1 MSLSVEQIKEIV
13 DRVAKAEDV
22 TEIGPDLATITDT
35 FVDYASEI
43 ERLTTD
49 NARLIDDNNRI
60 REINGNL
67 MMKVGEKLEVEKP
80 EDTPPAKDE
89 KTPDEVIEELKE
101 EDFSMSSKKMTE
113 SAKAQK
119 TLNAVRS
126 MMSESAQADIP
137 VLAEGDDISKFA
149 NPILNYKAHTNEFIS
164 VLVDRIMFTAV
175 EVKRYTNR
183 LARLKKGRPYPLG
196 TDVQQTYE
204 NPVNPMGYN
213 GENLSGILK
222 LYKGD
227 TKVAYY
233 TRNRQDVFP
242 LSINREELM
251 GAFVSYEKFNRFV
264 SAKINAVFS
273 GNEIRE
279 FNLFKQAIVD
289 AYANNIVLGRKMVM
303 PATKDEAEDMV
314 ATIRET
320 AMNMT
325 FPSTAY
331 NNYINQPGAVGDP
344 VETWSEADRIVIII
358 RSDLINKLGVKVLAM
373 AFNMA
378 EADFRN
384 NLIVVDSFDYDNYD
398 LENRKRTG
406 KTLSDIGFV
415 ICDEALFQVYDNI
428 QTAAEDF
435 IGSSL
440 TWQYFFHVWQIYGIC
455 PFANAMVF
463 EVPKADALQDL
474 TITDFHN
481 PSGENFVELK
491 AADATQTV
499 DYATIPVDYK
509 VNNMRLE
516 FEQVLESAAKD
527 KITAETLAEYVTI
540 TFDSTAKTITFTGH
554 STADTTH
561 TATVLCN
568 IIADGVATP
577 VAVVVNFTI

>member
-1 MSLSVEQIKEIV
+1 
-13 DRVAKAEDV
+13 
-22 TEIGPDLATITDT
+22 
-35 FVDYASEI
+35 
-43 ERLTTD
+43 
-49 NARLIDDNNRI
+49 
-60 REINGNL
+60 
-67 MMKVGEKLEVEKP
+67 
-80 EDTPPAKDE
+80 
-89 KTPDEVIEELKE
+89 
-101 EDFSMSSKKMTE
+101 MSSNKKMTE
-113 SAKAQK
+113 AARAQK

-126 MMSESAQADIP
+126 MMSESAQADVP
-137 VLAEGDDISKFA
+137 ALAEGDDISKFA

-175 EVKRYTNR
+175 EVKRYSNR

-196 TDVQQTYE
+196 TDIQQIYE

-213 GENLSGILK
+213 GENLSAILK

-233 TRNRQDVFP
+233 SRNRQDVFP

-251 GAFVSYEKFNRFV
+251 GAFVSYESFNRFV
-264 SAKINAVFS
+264 SAKINSVFS

-289 AYANNIVLGRKMVM
+289 AYANNVVLGRKLAM

-440 TWQYFFHVWQIYGIC
+440 TWQYFLHVWQIYGIC

-499 DYATIPVDYK
+499 DYATTPADYK

-527 KITAETLAEYVTI
+527 KITAETLADYVTI
-540 TFDSTAKTITFTGH
+540 TFDPIAKTITFTGH
-554 STADTTH
+554 STADTMH
-561 TATVLCN
+561 KATVLCN

>member
-1 MSLSVEQIKEIV
+1 
-13 DRVAKAEDV
+13 
-22 TEIGPDLATITDT
+22 
-35 FVDYASEI
+35 
-43 ERLTTD
+43 
-49 NARLIDDNNRI
+49 
-60 REINGNL
+60 
-67 MMKVGEKLEVEKP
+67 
-80 EDTPPAKDE
+80 
-89 KTPDEVIEELKE
+89 
-101 EDFSMSSKKMTE
+101 
-113 SAKAQK
+113 
-119 TLNAVRS
+119 
-126 MMSESAQADIP
+126 MMSESAQNDVP
-137 VLAEGDDISKFA
+137 VLAEGDAISKFA

-175 EVKRYTNR
+175 EVKRYSNR

-196 TDVQQTYE
+196 TDVQQIYE

-213 GENLSGILK
+213 GENLSAILK

-233 TRNRQDVFP
+233 NRNRQDVFP

-251 GAFVSYEKFNRFV
+251 GAFVSYESFNRFV
-264 SAKINAVFS
+264 TAKINSVFS

-289 AYANNIVLGRKMVM
+289 AYANKVVLGRKLAM

-344 VETWSEADRIVIII
+344 VETWSESDRIVIII

-474 TITDFHN
+474 TITNYNNSEGNNVVLDQ
-481 PSGENFVELK
+481 PS
-491 AADATQTV
+491 ATQTINYATLPE
-499 DYATIPVDYK
+499 DYAVKNISIEFLSMLETGFPNTPTKENFHTY
-509 VNNMRLE
+509 VNMTFN
-516 FEQVLESAAKD
+516 SAD
-527 KITAETLAEYVTI
+527 
-540 TFDSTAKTITFTGH
+540 KTITFAATDKVLADGSTG
-554 STADTTH
+554 TC
-561 TATVLCN
+561 LCEL
-568 IIADGVATP
+568 IADGICVP
-577 VAVVVNFTI
+577 IVIILNF

>member
-1 MSLSVEQIKEIV
+1 MSTKKL
-13 DRVAKAEDV
+13 
-22 TEIGPDLATITDT
+22 TEA
-35 FVDYASEI
+35 
-43 ERLTTD
+43 
-49 NARLIDDNNRI
+49 
-60 REINGNL
+60 
-67 MMKVGEKLEVEKP
+67 
-80 EDTPPAKDE
+80 
-89 KTPDEVIEELKE
+89 
-101 EDFSMSSKKMTE
+101 
-113 SAKAQK
+113 AKAQK

-126 MMSESAQADIP
+126 MMSESAQNDVP

-149 NPILNYKAHTNEFIS
+149 NPILNYKARTNEFIS

-175 EVKRYTNR
+175 EVKRYSNR

-196 TDVQQTYE
+196 TDVQQIYE

-213 GENLSGILK
+213 GDNLSGILK

-264 SAKINAVFS
+264 SAKINSVFS

-289 AYANNIVLGRKMVM
+289 AYANKVVLGRKMAM
-303 PATKDEAEDMV
+303 PTTKDEAEDMV

-331 NNYINQPGAVGDP
+331 NNYINQPEAVGDP
-344 VETWSEADRIVIII
+344 VETWADADRIVIII

-474 TITDFHN
+474 TITNYNSSDGNNLVTIQHGAVQEIN
-481 PSGENFVELK
+481 
-491 AADATQTV
+491 
-499 DYATIPVDYK
+499 YATIPSDYAVK
-509 VNNMRLE
+509 NVKLMV
-516 FEQVLESAAKD
+516 EQVLEPSLKD
-527 KITAETLAEYVTI
+527 KITNDNLDDYVSLTHNAM
-540 TFDSTAKTITFTGH
+540 DKTITFTAGAVVPD
-554 STADTTH
+554 SDSAGPS
-561 TATVLCN
+561 ATVVCN
-568 IIADGVATP
+568 LITDNVTTP
-577 VAVVVNFTI
+577 IVFAIDVAV

>member
-1 MSLSVEQIKEIV
+1 
-13 DRVAKAEDV
+13 
-22 TEIGPDLATITDT
+22 
-35 FVDYASEI
+35 
-43 ERLTTD
+43 
-49 NARLIDDNNRI
+49 
-60 REINGNL
+60 
-67 MMKVGEKLEVEKP
+67 
-80 EDTPPAKDE
+80 
-89 KTPDEVIEELKE
+89 
-101 EDFSMSSKKMTE
+101 MSSKKMTE
-113 SAKAQK
+113 AARAQK
-119 TLNAVRS
+119 TLNSVRS
-126 MMSESAQADIP
+126 MMSESAQNDVP
-137 VLAEGDDISKFA
+137 VLAEGDAISKFA

-175 EVKRYTNR
+175 EVKRYSNR

-196 TDVQQTYE
+196 TDVQQIYE

-213 GENLSGILK
+213 GENLSAILK

-251 GAFVSYEKFNRFV
+251 GAFVSYESFNRFV
-264 SAKINAVFS
+264 SAKINSVFS

-289 AYANNIVLGRKMVM
+289 AYANNIVLGRKMAM

-314 ATIRET
+314 ATIREI

-415 ICDEALFQVYDNI
+415 ICDESLFQVYDNI

-440 TWQYFFHVWQIYGIC
+440 TWQYFLHVWQIYGIC

-481 PSGENFVELK
+481 PSGENFVDLK
-491 AADATQTV
+491 AVGATQTV
-499 DYATIPVDYK
+499 DYATTPADYK

-527 KITAETLAEYVTI
+527 KITAETLADYVTI
-540 TFDSTAKTITFTGH
+540 AFDPTAKTITFTGH
-554 STADTTH
+554 STADSGN

-577 VAVVVNFTI
+577 VAVAVNFTS

>member
-1 MSLSVEQIKEIV
+1 
-13 DRVAKAEDV
+13 
-22 TEIGPDLATITDT
+22 
-35 FVDYASEI
+35 
-43 ERLTTD
+43 
-49 NARLIDDNNRI
+49 
-60 REINGNL
+60 
-67 MMKVGEKLEVEKP
+67 
-80 EDTPPAKDE
+80 
-89 KTPDEVIEELKE
+89 
-101 EDFSMSSKKMTE
+101 MSSKKMTE
-113 SAKAQK
+113 AAKAQK

-126 MMSESAQADIP
+126 MMSESAQDDVP
-137 VLAEGDDISKFA
+137 VLAEGDAISKFA

-175 EVKRYTNR
+175 EVKRYSNR

-196 TDVQQTYE
+196 TDVQQIYE
-204 NPVNPMGYN
+204 NPVNPMGYD

-222 LYKGD
+222 LYKVD

-233 TRNRQDVFP
+233 SRNRQDVFP

-251 GAFVSYEKFNRFV
+251 GAFVSYESFNRFV
-264 SAKINAVFS
+264 SAKINSVFS

-279 FNLFKQAIVD
+279 FNLFKQSIVE
-289 AYANNIVLGRKMVM
+289 AYANNVVLGRKLAM
-303 PATKDEAEDMV
+303 PTTKDEAEDMV

-415 ICDEALFQVYDNI
+415 ICDESLFQVYDNI

-474 TITDFHN
+474 TITNYNN
-481 PSGENFVELK
+481 PEGNIVVL
-491 AADATQTV
+491 DNPTATQTINYATLPE
-499 DYATIPVDYK
+499 DYAVKNISIEFLNMIESGFTDAPTKENLHTYVNMTFNAVD
-509 VNNMRLE
+509 
-516 FEQVLESAAKD
+516 
-527 KITAETLAEYVTI
+527 
-540 TFDSTAKTITFTGH
+540 KTITFAATEKVKDNGRTG
-554 STADTTH
+554 SC
-561 TATVLCN
+561 LCEL
-568 IIADGVATP
+568 IADGVRVPIVITL
-577 VAVVVNFTI
+577 NF

>member
-1 MSLSVEQIKEIV
+1 
-13 DRVAKAEDV
+13 
-22 TEIGPDLATITDT
+22 
-35 FVDYASEI
+35 
-43 ERLTTD
+43 
-49 NARLIDDNNRI
+49 
-60 REINGNL
+60 
-67 MMKVGEKLEVEKP
+67 
-80 EDTPPAKDE
+80 
-89 KTPDEVIEELKE
+89 
-101 EDFSMSSKKMTE
+101 MSSKKMTE
-113 SAKAQK
+113 AAKAQK

-126 MMSESAQADIP
+126 MMSESAQNDVP
-137 VLAEGDDISKFA
+137 VLSEGDAISKFA

-175 EVKRYTNR
+175 EVKRYSNR

-196 TDVQQTYE
+196 TDVQQIYE

-213 GENLSGILK
+213 GENLSAILK

-233 TRNRQDVFP
+233 SRNRQDVFP

-251 GAFVSYEKFNRFV
+251 GAFVSYESFNRFV
-264 SAKINAVFS
+264 SAKINSVFS

-279 FNLFKQAIVD
+279 FNLFKQSIVD
-289 AYANNIVLGRKMVM
+289 AYANNVILGRKLAM

-344 VETWSEADRIVIII
+344 VETWSEADRVVIII

-415 ICDEALFQVYDNI
+415 ICDESLFQVYDNI

-474 TITDFHN
+474 TITNYNN
-481 PSGENFVELK
+481 PNG
-491 AADATQTV
+491 
-499 DYATIPVDYK
+499 
-509 VNNMRLE
+509 NNV
-516 FEQVLESAAKD
+516 VLESPTDTQTINYATLPADYAVKN
-527 KITAETLAEYVTI
+527 ISIEFLNMVETGFPNAPTKENFHTYVNM
-540 TFDSTAKTITFTGH
+540 TFNAVDKTITFAATEKVNAAGSTG
-554 STADTTH
+554 TC
-561 TATVLCN
+561 VCEL
-568 IIADGVATP
+568 IADGVRVP
-577 VAVVVNFTI
+577 IVVILNF

>member
-1 MSLSVEQIKEIV
+1 
-13 DRVAKAEDV
+13 
-22 TEIGPDLATITDT
+22 
-35 FVDYASEI
+35 
-43 ERLTTD
+43 
-49 NARLIDDNNRI
+49 
-60 REINGNL
+60 
-67 MMKVGEKLEVEKP
+67 
-80 EDTPPAKDE
+80 
-89 KTPDEVIEELKE
+89 
-101 EDFSMSSKKMTE
+101 MSSKKMTE
-113 SAKAQK
+113 VGKAQK

-126 MMSESAQADIP
+126 MMSESAQNDVPA
-137 VLAEGDDISKFA
+137 LAEGDDISKFA
-149 NPILNYKAHTNEFIS
+149 SPILNYKAHTNEFIS

-175 EVKRYTNR
+175 EVKRYSNR

-196 TDVQQTYE
+196 TDVQQIYE

-233 TRNRQDVFP
+233 SRNRQDVFP

-251 GAFVSYEKFNRFV
+251 GAFVSYESFNRFV
-264 SAKINAVFS
+264 SAKINSVFS

-289 AYANNIVLGRKMVM
+289 AYANNVVIGRKMAM
-303 PATKDEAEDMV
+303 PTTKDEAEDMV

-358 RSDLINKLGVKVLAM
+358 RSDLINKLGVKVLA
-373 AFNMA
+373 AVFNMA

-440 TWQYFFHVWQIYGIC
+440 TWQYFFHVWQIYDIC

-474 TITDFHN
+474 TITEFHN

-499 DYATIPVDYK
+499 DYATTPADYK

-527 KITAETLAEYVTI
+527 KITAETLADYVTI
-540 TFDSTAKTITFTGH
+540 AFDPTAKTITFTGH
-554 STADTTH
+554 STADSKN

-577 VAVVVNFTI
+577 VAVVVNFTV

>member
-1 MSLSVEQIKEIV
+1 
-13 DRVAKAEDV
+13 
-22 TEIGPDLATITDT
+22 
-35 FVDYASEI
+35 
-43 ERLTTD
+43 
-49 NARLIDDNNRI
+49 
-60 REINGNL
+60 
-67 MMKVGEKLEVEKP
+67 
-80 EDTPPAKDE
+80 
-89 KTPDEVIEELKE
+89 
-101 EDFSMSSKKMTE
+101 MSSKKLTE
-113 SAKAQK
+113 AAKAQK

-126 MMSESAQADIP
+126 MMSESAQNDVP
-137 VLAEGDDISKFA
+137 VLADGDDISKFA

-175 EVKRYTNR
+175 EVKRYSNR

-196 TDVQQTYE
+196 TDVQQIYE

-233 TRNRQDVFP
+233 SRNRQDVFP

-251 GAFVSYEKFNRFV
+251 GAFVSYESFNRFV
-264 SAKINAVFS
+264 SAKINSVFS

-279 FNLFKQAIVD
+279 FNLFKQSIVD
-289 AYANNIVLGRKMVM
+289 AYANNVILGRKLAM
-303 PATKDEAEDMV
+303 PTTKDEAEDMV

-325 FPSTAY
+325 FPSIAY

-474 TITDFHN
+474 TITNYNN
-481 PSGENFVELK
+481 PVGNNVVLDK
-491 AADATQTV
+491 PTDTQTINYSTLPE
-499 DYATIPVDYK
+499 DYAVKNISIEFLNMVETGFSNAPTKETFSTYVNMTFNAVD
-509 VNNMRLE
+509 
-516 FEQVLESAAKD
+516 
-527 KITAETLAEYVTI
+527 
-540 TFDSTAKTITFTGH
+540 KTITFAATEKVVARGSTG
-554 STADTTH
+554 TC
-561 TATVLCN
+561 LCEL
-568 IIADGVATP
+568 IADGVRVP
-577 VAVVVNFTI
+577 IVIILNF

>member
-1 MSLSVEQIKEIV
+1 
-13 DRVAKAEDV
+13 
-22 TEIGPDLATITDT
+22 
-35 FVDYASEI
+35 
-43 ERLTTD
+43 
-49 NARLIDDNNRI
+49 
-60 REINGNL
+60 
-67 MMKVGEKLEVEKP
+67 
-80 EDTPPAKDE
+80 
-89 KTPDEVIEELKE
+89 
-101 EDFSMSSKKMTE
+101 MSSKKMTE
-113 SAKAQK
+113 AARAQK

-126 MMSESAQADIP
+126 MMSASAQADVP
-137 VLAEGDDISKFA
+137 ALADGDDITKFA

-196 TDVQQTYE
+196 TDVQQIYE

-213 GENLSGILK
+213 GENLSGILN

-264 SAKINAVFS
+264 SAKINSVFS

-289 AYANNIVLGRKMVM
+289 AYSNNIILGRKMAM

-440 TWQYFFHVWQIYGIC
+440 TWQYFLHVWQIYGIC

-481 PSGENFVELK
+481 PSGGNFVELK

-516 FEQVLESAAKD
+516 FEQVLESAARD
-527 KITAETLAEYVTI
+527 KITAETLANYVTI
-540 TFDSTAKTITFTGH
+540 DFDPTAKTITFTGH

-577 VAVVVNFTI
+577 VAVVVNFTV

>member
-1 MSLSVEQIKEIV
+1 
-13 DRVAKAEDV
+13 
-22 TEIGPDLATITDT
+22 
-35 FVDYASEI
+35 
-43 ERLTTD
+43 
-49 NARLIDDNNRI
+49 
-60 REINGNL
+60 
-67 MMKVGEKLEVEKP
+67 
-80 EDTPPAKDE
+80 
-89 KTPDEVIEELKE
+89 
-101 EDFSMSSKKMTE
+101 MSSNKKMTE
-113 SAKAQK
+113 AARAQK

-126 MMSESAQADIP
+126 MMSESAQNDVP
-137 VLAEGDDISKFA
+137 VLADGDDISKFA

-175 EVKRYTNR
+175 EVKRYSNR

-196 TDVQQTYE
+196 TDVQQIYE

-233 TRNRQDVFP
+233 SRNRQDVFP

-251 GAFVSYEKFNRFV
+251 GAFVSYESFNRFV
-264 SAKINAVFS
+264 SAKINSVFS

-289 AYANNIVLGRKMVM
+289 AYANNVVLGRKLAM

-463 EVPKADALQDL
+463 EVPKADGLEDL
-474 TITDFHN
+474 TITNYNSADN
-481 PSGENFVELK
+481 ENLVVIK
-491 AADATQTV
+491 YGADQTV
-499 DYATIPVDYK
+499 NYATIPADYK
-509 VNNMRLE
+509 VKNVELTI
-516 FEQVLESAAKD
+516 EQVIEVPLKD
-527 KITAETLAEYVTI
+527 KITNDNLRDYVTI
-540 TFDSTAKTITFTGH
+540 THNATDKTITFTAG
-554 STADTTH
+554 AAVPKTTSS
-561 TATVLCN
+561 TATVICN
-568 IIADGVATP
+568 LITDNVVTP
-577 VAVVVNFTI
+577 IVLTVDLPE

>member
-1 MSLSVEQIKEIV
+1 
-13 DRVAKAEDV
+13 
-22 TEIGPDLATITDT
+22 
-35 FVDYASEI
+35 
-43 ERLTTD
+43 
-49 NARLIDDNNRI
+49 
-60 REINGNL
+60 
-67 MMKVGEKLEVEKP
+67 
-80 EDTPPAKDE
+80 
-89 KTPDEVIEELKE
+89 
-101 EDFSMSSKKMTE
+101 MSSKKLTE
-113 SAKAQK
+113 AAKAQK

-126 MMSESAQADIP
+126 MMSESAQNDVP
-137 VLAEGDDISKFA
+137 VLSEGDDISKFA

-175 EVKRYTNR
+175 EVKRYSNR

-196 TDVQQTYE
+196 TDVQQIYE

-233 TRNRQDVFP
+233 SRNRQDVFP

-264 SAKINAVFS
+264 SAKINSVFS

-279 FNLFKQAIVD
+279 FNLFKQSIVD
-289 AYANNIVLGRKMVM
+289 AYANHVILGRKLAM
-303 PATKDEAEDMV
+303 PDTKDEAEDMV

-398 LENRKRTG
+398 LENRKRIG

-463 EVPKADALQDL
+463 EVPKADSLQDL
-474 TITDFHN
+474 TITNYNNSDGN
-481 PSGENFVELK
+481 NVVLASPT
-491 AADATQTV
+491 ATQTINYATLPE
-499 DYATIPVDYK
+499 DYAVKNISIEFLNMIESGFPNAPTKETFSTYVNMTLNAVD
-509 VNNMRLE
+509 
-516 FEQVLESAAKD
+516 
-527 KITAETLAEYVTI
+527 
-540 TFDSTAKTITFTGH
+540 KTITFAATEKVNADGSTG
-554 STADTTH
+554 TC
-561 TATVLCN
+561 LCEL
-568 IIADGVATP
+568 IADGVRVP
-577 VAVVVNFTI
+577 IVIMLNF

>member
-1 MSLSVEQIKEIV
+1 
-13 DRVAKAEDV
+13 
-22 TEIGPDLATITDT
+22 
-35 FVDYASEI
+35 
-43 ERLTTD
+43 
-49 NARLIDDNNRI
+49 
-60 REINGNL
+60 
-67 MMKVGEKLEVEKP
+67 
-80 EDTPPAKDE
+80 
-89 KTPDEVIEELKE
+89 
-101 EDFSMSSKKMTE
+101 
-113 SAKAQK
+113 
-119 TLNAVRS
+119 
-126 MMSESAQADIP
+126 MSEAAQNDIP
-137 VLAEGDDISKFA
+137 VLTEGDDISKFA

-175 EVKRYTNR
+175 EVKRYSNR

-196 TDVQQTYE
+196 TDVQQIYE

-233 TRNRQDVFP
+233 SRNRQDVFP

-264 SAKINAVFS
+264 SAKINSVFS

-279 FNLFKQAIVD
+279 FNLFKQSIVD
-289 AYANNIVLGRKMVM
+289 AYANNVILGRKLAM

-344 VETWSEADRIVIII
+344 AETWSEADRIVIII

-398 LENRKRTG
+398 LENRKRIG

-440 TWQYFFHVWQIYGIC
+440 TWQYFSMFG
-455 PFANAMVF
+455 
-463 EVPKADALQDL
+463 K
-474 TITDFHN
+474 
-481 PSGENFVELK
+481 
-491 AADATQTV
+491 
-499 DYATIPVDYK
+499 
-509 VNNMRLE
+509 
-516 FEQVLESAAKD
+516 
-527 KITAETLAEYVTI
+527 
-540 TFDSTAKTITFTGH
+540 FTGFALLQMPWCLKFRKL
-554 STADTTH
+554 T
-561 TATVLCN
+561 LCR
-568 IIADGVATP
+568 I
-577 VAVVVNFTI
+577 

>member
-1 MSLSVEQIKEIV
+1 
-13 DRVAKAEDV
+13 
-22 TEIGPDLATITDT
+22 
-35 FVDYASEI
+35 
-43 ERLTTD
+43 
-49 NARLIDDNNRI
+49 
-60 REINGNL
+60 
-67 MMKVGEKLEVEKP
+67 
-80 EDTPPAKDE
+80 
-89 KTPDEVIEELKE
+89 
-101 EDFSMSSKKMTE
+101 MSSKKMSE
-113 SAKAQK
+113 AAKAQK

-126 MMSESAQADIP
+126 MMSESAQNDVP

-175 EVKRYTNR
+175 EVKRYSNR

-196 TDVQQTYE
+196 TDVQQIYE

-233 TRNRQDVFP
+233 SRNRQDVFP

-251 GAFVSYEKFNRFV
+251 GAFVSYESFNRFV
-264 SAKINAVFS
+264 SAKINSVFS

-279 FNLFKQAIVD
+279 FNLFKQSIVD
-289 AYANNIVLGRKMVM
+289 AYANNVILGRKLAM

-428 QTAAEDF
+428 QTAEEDF

-463 EVPKADALQDL
+463 EVPKADGLRDL
-474 TITDFHN
+474 TITNYNN
-481 PSGENFVELK
+481 PDGNNVVLDK
-491 AADATQTV
+491 PTATQTINYATLPE
-499 DYATIPVDYK
+499 DYAVKNINIEFLNMVETGLSDAPTKENFHTY
-509 VNNMRLE
+509 VNM
-516 FEQVLESAAKD
+516 
-527 KITAETLAEYVTI
+527 
-540 TFDSTAKTITFTGH
+540 TFNAVEKTITFSATEKVLASGSTG
-554 STADTTH
+554 TY
-561 TATVLCN
+561 LCEL
-568 IIADGVATP
+568 IADGVRVP
-577 VAVVVNFTI
+577 IVISLNF

>member
-1 MSLSVEQIKEIV
+1 
-13 DRVAKAEDV
+13 
-22 TEIGPDLATITDT
+22 
-35 FVDYASEI
+35 
-43 ERLTTD
+43 
-49 NARLIDDNNRI
+49 
-60 REINGNL
+60 
-67 MMKVGEKLEVEKP
+67 
-80 EDTPPAKDE
+80 
-89 KTPDEVIEELKE
+89 
-101 EDFSMSSKKMTE
+101 
-113 SAKAQK
+113 
-119 TLNAVRS
+119 
-126 MMSESAQADIP
+126 
-137 VLAEGDDISKFA
+137 
-149 NPILNYKAHTNEFIS
+149 
-164 VLVDRIMFTAV
+164 
-175 EVKRYTNR
+175 
-183 LARLKKGRPYPLG
+183 
-196 TDVQQTYE
+196 
-204 NPVNPMGYN
+204 MGYN
-213 GENLSGILK
+213 GENLSAILK

-233 TRNRQDVFP
+233 SRNRQDVFP

-251 GAFVSYEKFNRFV
+251 GAFVSYESFNCFV
-264 SAKINAVFS
+264 SAKINSVFS

-279 FNLFKQAIVD
+279 FNLFKQSIVD
-289 AYANNIVLGRKMVM
+289 AYANNVILGRKLAM

-463 EVPKADALQDL
+463 EVPKADGLNDL
-474 TITDFHN
+474 IITNYNSSDGESLVTVNYGAVQTIN
-481 PSGENFVELK
+481 
-491 AADATQTV
+491 
-499 DYATIPVDYK
+499 YATIPTDYAVK
-509 VNNMRLE
+509 NVELTIDH
-516 FEQVLESAAKD
+516 VIESAAKD
-527 KITAETLAEYVTI
+527 KITNDTLKDYVSLTHNA
-540 TFDSTAKTITFTGH
+540 TDKTITFTAGASVPESGS
-554 STADTTH
+554 STV
-561 TATVLCN
+561 TVVCN
-568 IIADGVATP
+568 LITDNVVTP
-577 VAVVVNFTI
+577 IVLLVDYSTV

>member
-1 MSLSVEQIKEIV
+1 
-13 DRVAKAEDV
+13 
-22 TEIGPDLATITDT
+22 
-35 FVDYASEI
+35 
-43 ERLTTD
+43 
-49 NARLIDDNNRI
+49 
-60 REINGNL
+60 
-67 MMKVGEKLEVEKP
+67 
-80 EDTPPAKDE
+80 
-89 KTPDEVIEELKE
+89 
-101 EDFSMSSKKMTE
+101 MSSKKLSET
-113 SAKAQK
+113 AKAQK

-126 MMSESAQADIP
+126 MMSESAQNDVP
-137 VLAEGDDISKFA
+137 VLAEGDAISKFA

-175 EVKRYTNR
+175 EAKWYSNR

-196 TDVQQTYE
+196 TDVQQIYE

-213 GENLSGILK
+213 GENLSGLLK

-233 TRNRQDVFP
+233 SRNRQDVFP

-251 GAFVSYEKFNRFV
+251 GAFDSYDSFNRFV
-264 SAKINAVFS
+264 SAKINSVFS

-279 FNLFKQAIVD
+279 FNLFKQSIVD
-289 AYANNIVLGRKMVM
+289 AYANNVILGRKLAM
-303 PATKDEAEDMV
+303 PTTKDEAEDMV

-331 NNYINQPGAVGDP
+331 NNYINQLGAVGDP

-415 ICDEALFQVYDNI
+415 ICDETLFQVYDNI

-463 EVPKADALQDL
+463 EVPKADGLQDL
-474 TITDFHN
+474 TITNYNNVNGDYVVLDK
-481 PSGENFVELK
+481 PT
-491 AADATQTV
+491 ATQTINYATLPE
-499 DYATIPVDYK
+499 DYAVKNINIEFLNMIEAGLSNPPTKETFNTY
-509 VNNMRLE
+509 VNMAFN
-516 FEQVLESAAKD
+516 SAD
-527 KITAETLAEYVTI
+527 
-540 TFDSTAKTITFTGH
+540 KTITF
-554 STADTTH
+554 A
-561 TATVLCN
+561 ATDKVNASGSSGTCLCEL
-568 IIADGVATP
+568 IADGIRVP
-577 VAVVVNFTI
+577 IVILLNF

>member
-1 MSLSVEQIKEIV
+1 
-13 DRVAKAEDV
+13 
-22 TEIGPDLATITDT
+22 
-35 FVDYASEI
+35 
-43 ERLTTD
+43 
-49 NARLIDDNNRI
+49 
-60 REINGNL
+60 
-67 MMKVGEKLEVEKP
+67 
-80 EDTPPAKDE
+80 
-89 KTPDEVIEELKE
+89 
-101 EDFSMSSKKMTE
+101 MSSKKLTE
-113 SAKAQK
+113 AAKAQK

-126 MMSESAQADIP
+126 MMSESAQNDVP

-175 EVKRYTNR
+175 EVKRYSNR

-196 TDVQQTYE
+196 TDVQQIYE

-233 TRNRQDVFP
+233 SRNRQDVFP

-251 GAFVSYEKFNRFV
+251 GAFVSYESFNRFV
-264 SAKINAVFS
+264 SAKINSVFS

-279 FNLFKQAIVD
+279 FNLFKQSIVD
-289 AYANNIVLGRKMVM
+289 AYANNVILGRKLAM

-463 EVPKADALQDL
+463 EVPKADSLQDL
-474 TITDFHN
+474 TITNYNNSDGNNVVLDN
-481 PSGENFVELK
+481 PS
-491 AADATQTV
+491 ATQTINYATLPG
-499 DYATIPVDYK
+499 DYAVKNISIEFLNMIETEFPNVPTKETFPTYVNMTFNAVD
-509 VNNMRLE
+509 
-516 FEQVLESAAKD
+516 
-527 KITAETLAEYVTI
+527 
-540 TFDSTAKTITFTGH
+540 KTITFAATEKVSASGSTG
-554 STADTTH
+554 TC
-561 TATVLCN
+561 LCEL
-568 IIADGVATP
+568 IADGIRVP
-577 VAVVVNFTI
+577 IVIILNF

>member
-1 MSLSVEQIKEIV
+1 
-13 DRVAKAEDV
+13 
-22 TEIGPDLATITDT
+22 
-35 FVDYASEI
+35 
-43 ERLTTD
+43 
-49 NARLIDDNNRI
+49 
-60 REINGNL
+60 
-67 MMKVGEKLEVEKP
+67 
-80 EDTPPAKDE
+80 
-89 KTPDEVIEELKE
+89 
-101 EDFSMSSKKMTE
+101 MSSKKMTE
-113 SAKAQK
+113 AAKAQK

-126 MMSESAQADIP
+126 MMSESAQNDVP
-137 VLAEGDDISKFA
+137 VLAEGDAISKFA

-175 EVKRYTNR
+175 EVKRYSNR

-196 TDVQQTYE
+196 TDVQQIYE

-233 TRNRQDVFP
+233 SRNRQDVFP

-251 GAFVSYEKFNRFV
+251 GAFVSYESFNRFV
-264 SAKINAVFS
+264 SAKINSVFS

-279 FNLFKQAIVD
+279 FNLFKQSIVD
-289 AYANNIVLGRKMVM
+289 AYANNVVLGRKLAM
-303 PATKDEAEDMV
+303 PTTKDEAEDMV

-463 EVPKADALQDL
+463 EVPKADGLQDL
-474 TITDFHN
+474 TITNYNN
-481 PSGENFVELK
+481 PDGNIVVLDSPT
-491 AADATQTV
+491 ATQTINYATLPE
-499 DYATIPVDYK
+499 DYAVKNI
-509 VNNMRLE
+509 NIEFANM
-516 FEQVLESAAKD
+516 V
-527 KITAETLAEYVTI
+527 ETGFPDAPTKE
-540 TFDSTAKTITFTGH
+540 TFNTYMDLTFNPADKTITFAATDKVKASGNTG
-554 STADTTH
+554 TF
-561 TATVLCN
+561 LCEL
-568 IIADGVATP
+568 ITDGIRVP
-577 VAVVVNFTI
+577 IVVILNF

>member
-1 MSLSVEQIKEIV
+1 
-13 DRVAKAEDV
+13 
-22 TEIGPDLATITDT
+22 
-35 FVDYASEI
+35 
-43 ERLTTD
+43 
-49 NARLIDDNNRI
+49 
-60 REINGNL
+60 
-67 MMKVGEKLEVEKP
+67 
-80 EDTPPAKDE
+80 
-89 KTPDEVIEELKE
+89 
-101 EDFSMSSKKMTE
+101 MSSKKMTE
-113 SAKAQK
+113 AAKAQK

-126 MMSESAQADIP
+126 MMSESAQNDVP

-175 EVKRYTNR
+175 EVKRYSNR

-233 TRNRQDVFP
+233 SRNRQDVFP

-251 GAFVSYEKFNRFV
+251 GAFVSYESFNRFV
-264 SAKINAVFS
+264 SAKINSVFS

-289 AYANNIVLGRKMVM
+289 AYANNVVIGRKMAM
-303 PATKDEAEDMV
+303 PTTKDEAEDMV

-440 TWQYFFHVWQIYGIC
+440 TWQYFFHEWQIYGIC

-499 DYATIPVDYK
+499 DYATTPADYK

-527 KITAETLAEYVTI
+527 KITAETLADYVTI
-540 TFDSTAKTITFTGH
+540 AFDPTAKTITFTGH
-554 STADTTH
+554 STADSKN

-577 VAVVVNFTI
+577 VAVVVNFTV

>member
-1 MSLSVEQIKEIV
+1 
-13 DRVAKAEDV
+13 
-22 TEIGPDLATITDT
+22 
-35 FVDYASEI
+35 
-43 ERLTTD
+43 
-49 NARLIDDNNRI
+49 
-60 REINGNL
+60 
-67 MMKVGEKLEVEKP
+67 
-80 EDTPPAKDE
+80 
-89 KTPDEVIEELKE
+89 
-101 EDFSMSSKKMTE
+101 MSSKKMTE
-113 SAKAQK
+113 AAKAQK

-126 MMSESAQADIP
+126 MMSESAQNDVP
-137 VLAEGDDISKFA
+137 VLAEGDDITKFA

-175 EVKRYTNR
+175 EVKRYSNR

-196 TDVQQTYE
+196 TDIQQIYE
-204 NPVNPMGYN
+204 NPVNPMGYK
-213 GENLSGILK
+213 GENLSAILK

-233 TRNRQDVFP
+233 SRNRQDVFP

-251 GAFVSYEKFNRFV
+251 GAFVSYESFNRFV
-264 SAKINAVFS
+264 SAKINSVFS

-279 FNLFKQAIVD
+279 FNLFKQAIVN
-289 AYANNIVLGRKMVM
+289 AYANNVLIGRKMAM
-303 PATKDEAEDMV
+303 PTTKDEAEDMV

-415 ICDEALFQVYDNI
+415 ICDEALFQVYDHI

-440 TWQYFFHVWQIYGIC
+440 TWQYFLHVWQTYGIC

-481 PSGENFVELK
+481 LSGENFVELK
-491 AADATQTV
+491 AADATQKV
-499 DYATIPVDYK
+499 DYATTPADYK

-527 KITAETLAEYVTI
+527 KITAETLADYVTI
-540 TFDSTAKTITFTGH
+540 AFDPTAKTITFTGH
-554 STADTTH
+554 STADTTN

-577 VAVVVNFTI
+577 VAVVVNFTV

>member
-1 MSLSVEQIKEIV
+1 
-13 DRVAKAEDV
+13 
-22 TEIGPDLATITDT
+22 
-35 FVDYASEI
+35 
-43 ERLTTD
+43 
-49 NARLIDDNNRI
+49 
-60 REINGNL
+60 
-67 MMKVGEKLEVEKP
+67 
-80 EDTPPAKDE
+80 
-89 KTPDEVIEELKE
+89 
-101 EDFSMSSKKMTE
+101 MSSKKMTE
-113 SAKAQK
+113 AAKAQK

-126 MMSESAQADIP
+126 MMSESAQNDVP
-137 VLAEGDDISKFA
+137 VLAEGDAISKFA

-175 EVKRYTNR
+175 EVKRYSNR

-196 TDVQQTYE
+196 TDVQQIYE

-233 TRNRQDVFP
+233 SRNRQDVFP

-251 GAFVSYEKFNRFV
+251 GAFVSYESFNRFV
-264 SAKINAVFS
+264 SAKINSVFS

-279 FNLFKQAIVD
+279 FNLFKQSIVD
-289 AYANNIVLGRKMVM
+289 AYSNNVILGRKLAM

-415 ICDEALFQVYDNI
+415 ICDESLFQVYDNI

-440 TWQYFFHVWQIYGIC
+440 TWQYFFHVWQFYGIC

-474 TITDFHN
+474 TITNYNNSDGN
-481 PSGENFVELK
+481 NVVLASPT
-491 AADATQTV
+491 ATQTINYATLPE
-499 DYATIPVDYK
+499 DYAVKNISIEFLNMIETGFPNAPTKETFHTYVNMTFNAVD
-509 VNNMRLE
+509 
-516 FEQVLESAAKD
+516 
-527 KITAETLAEYVTI
+527 
-540 TFDSTAKTITFTGH
+540 KTITFAATEKVNAAGSTG
-554 STADTTH
+554 TF
-561 TATVLCN
+561 LCEL
-568 IIADGVATP
+568 IADGVRVP
-577 VAVVVNFTI
+577 IVLILNF

>member
-1 MSLSVEQIKEIV
+1 
-13 DRVAKAEDV
+13 
-22 TEIGPDLATITDT
+22 
-35 FVDYASEI
+35 
-43 ERLTTD
+43 
-49 NARLIDDNNRI
+49 
-60 REINGNL
+60 
-67 MMKVGEKLEVEKP
+67 
-80 EDTPPAKDE
+80 
-89 KTPDEVIEELKE
+89 
-101 EDFSMSSKKMTE
+101 MSSNKRMTE
-113 SAKAQK
+113 TARAQK

-126 MMSESAQADIP
+126 MMSEPAQADVP

-175 EVKRYTNR
+175 EVKRYSNR

-196 TDVQQTYE
+196 TDIQQTYE

-213 GENLSGILK
+213 GENLSAILK

-233 TRNRQDVFP
+233 SRNRQDVFP

-251 GAFVSYEKFNRFV
+251 GAFVSYESFNRFV
-264 SAKINAVFS
+264 SAKINSVFS

-289 AYANNIVLGRKMVM
+289 AYANNVVLGRKLTM
-303 PATKDEAEDMV
+303 PTTKDEAEDMV

-331 NNYINQPGAVGDP
+331 NNYINQPYAVGDP

-440 TWQYFFHVWQIYGIC
+440 TWQYFSMCGRST
-455 PFANAMVF
+455 VF
-463 EVPKADALQDL
+463 VPLLMPWCLKFRKL
-474 TITDFHN
+474 T
-481 PSGENFVELK
+481 
-491 AADATQTV
+491 
-499 DYATIPVDYK
+499 
-509 VNNMRLE
+509 
-516 FEQVLESAAKD
+516 
-527 KITAETLAEYVTI
+527 
-540 TFDSTAKTITFTGH
+540 
-554 STADTTH
+554 
-561 TATVLCN
+561 LCR
-568 IIADGVATP
+568 I
-577 VAVVVNFTI
+577 

>member
-1 MSLSVEQIKEIV
+1 
-13 DRVAKAEDV
+13 
-22 TEIGPDLATITDT
+22 
-35 FVDYASEI
+35 
-43 ERLTTD
+43 
-49 NARLIDDNNRI
+49 
-60 REINGNL
+60 
-67 MMKVGEKLEVEKP
+67 
-80 EDTPPAKDE
+80 
-89 KTPDEVIEELKE
+89 
-101 EDFSMSSKKMTE
+101 
-113 SAKAQK
+113 
-119 TLNAVRS
+119 
-126 MMSESAQADIP
+126 
-137 VLAEGDDISKFA
+137 
-149 NPILNYKAHTNEFIS
+149 
-164 VLVDRIMFTAV
+164 
-175 EVKRYTNR
+175 
-183 LARLKKGRPYPLG
+183 
-196 TDVQQTYE
+196 
-204 NPVNPMGYN
+204 
-213 GENLSGILK
+213 
-222 LYKGD
+222 
-227 TKVAYY
+227 
-233 TRNRQDVFP
+233 
-242 LSINREELM
+242 M
-251 GAFVSYEKFNRFV
+251 GAFVSYESFNRFV
-264 SAKINAVFS
+264 SAKINSVFS

-279 FNLFKQAIVD
+279 FNLFKQSIVD
-289 AYANNIVLGRKMVM
+289 AYANNVILGRKLAM

-415 ICDEALFQVYDNI
+415 ICDESLFQVYDNI

-474 TITDFHN
+474 TITNFHE
-481 PSGENFVELK
+481 STGGSFVKLASEN
-491 AADATQTV
+491 ATQTV
-499 DYATIPVDYK
+499 DYATTPADYK

-527 KITAETLAEYVTI
+527 KITADTLANYVTI
-540 TFDSTAKTITFTGH
+540 AFDPTAKTITFTGH

>member
-1 MSLSVEQIKEIV
+1 
-13 DRVAKAEDV
+13 
-22 TEIGPDLATITDT
+22 
-35 FVDYASEI
+35 
-43 ERLTTD
+43 
-49 NARLIDDNNRI
+49 
-60 REINGNL
+60 
-67 MMKVGEKLEVEKP
+67 
-80 EDTPPAKDE
+80 
-89 KTPDEVIEELKE
+89 
-101 EDFSMSSKKMTE
+101 MSSKKMTE
-113 SAKAQK
+113 AAKAQK

-126 MMSESAQADIP
+126 MMSESAQNDVP
-137 VLAEGDDISKFA
+137 VLTEGDAISKFA

-175 EVKRYTNR
+175 EVKRYSNR

-196 TDVQQTYE
+196 TDVQQIYE

-233 TRNRQDVFP
+233 SRNRQDVFP

-251 GAFVSYEKFNRFV
+251 GAFVSYESFNRFV
-264 SAKINAVFS
+264 SAKINSVFS

-279 FNLFKQAIVD
+279 FNLFKQSIVD
-289 AYANNIVLGRKMVM
+289 AYANHVVLGRKLAM
-303 PATKDEAEDMV
+303 PTTKDEAEDMV

-474 TITDFHN
+474 TITNYNN
-481 PSGENFVELK
+481 PDGNNVVLDK
-491 AADATQTV
+491 PTATQTINYATLPE
-499 DYATIPVDYK
+499 DYAVKNISIEFLNMVETGVPNAPTKETFPTY
-509 VNNMRLE
+509 VNM
-516 FEQVLESAAKD
+516 
-527 KITAETLAEYVTI
+527 
-540 TFDSTAKTITFTGH
+540 TFDSAAKTITFAATDKVLASGSTG
-554 STADTTH
+554 TF
-561 TATVLCN
+561 LCEL
-568 IIADGVATP
+568 IADGIRVP
-577 VAVVVNFTI
+577 IVIVLNF

>member
-1 MSLSVEQIKEIV
+1 
-13 DRVAKAEDV
+13 
-22 TEIGPDLATITDT
+22 
-35 FVDYASEI
+35 
-43 ERLTTD
+43 
-49 NARLIDDNNRI
+49 
-60 REINGNL
+60 
-67 MMKVGEKLEVEKP
+67 
-80 EDTPPAKDE
+80 
-89 KTPDEVIEELKE
+89 
-101 EDFSMSSKKMTE
+101 MSSNKKMTE
-113 SAKAQK
+113 AARAQK

-126 MMSESAQADIP
+126 MMSESAQNDVP

-175 EVKRYTNR
+175 EVKRYSNR

-196 TDVQQTYE
+196 TDVQQIYE

-233 TRNRQDVFP
+233 SRNRQDVFP

-251 GAFVSYEKFNRFV
+251 GAFVSYESFNRFV
-264 SAKINAVFS
+264 SAKINSVFS

-289 AYANNIVLGRKMVM
+289 AYANNVVLGRKMAM
-303 PATKDEAEDMV
+303 PTTKDEAEDMV

-474 TITDFHN
+474 TITNFHN
-481 PSGENFVELK
+481 SSGKNLVELK
-491 AADATQTV
+491 AADDTQTV
-499 DYATIPVDYK
+499 DYATIPTDYK
-509 VNNMRLE
+509 VNAMRLE
-516 FEQVLESAAKD
+516 FEQVLESEAKD
-527 KITAETLAEYVTI
+527 KITAETLANYVTI
-540 TFDSTAKTITFTGH
+540 TFNPIEKTITFTGH
-554 STADTTH
+554 STADNTH
-561 TATVLCN
+561 TATVLCE

-577 VAVVVNFTI
+577 VAIVVNFTI

>member
-1 MSLSVEQIKEIV
+1 
-13 DRVAKAEDV
+13 
-22 TEIGPDLATITDT
+22 
-35 FVDYASEI
+35 
-43 ERLTTD
+43 
-49 NARLIDDNNRI
+49 
-60 REINGNL
+60 
-67 MMKVGEKLEVEKP
+67 
-80 EDTPPAKDE
+80 
-89 KTPDEVIEELKE
+89 
-101 EDFSMSSKKMTE
+101 MSSKKLTE
-113 SAKAQK
+113 AAKAQK

-126 MMSESAQADIP
+126 MMSESAQSNVP
-137 VLAEGDDISKFA
+137 VLTEGDEISKFA

-175 EVKRYTNR
+175 EVKRYSNR

-196 TDVQQTYE
+196 TDVQQVYE

-251 GAFVSYEKFNRFV
+251 GAFVSYESFNRFV
-264 SAKINAVFS
+264 SAKINSVFS

-279 FNLFKQAIVD
+279 FNLFKQSIVD
-289 AYANNIVLGRKMVM
+289 AYKNNVLLGRKMAM
-303 PATKDEAEDMV
+303 PATRDEAEDMV

-331 NNYINQPGAVGDP
+331 NNYINQEGAVGDP

-415 ICDEALFQVYDNI
+415 ICDESTFQVYDNI

-455 PFANAMVF
+455 PFSNAMVF

-474 TITDFHN
+474 TITDFHE
-481 PSGENFVELK
+481 STGENFVKLE
-491 AADATQTV
+491 AENATQTV
-499 DYATIPVDYK
+499 DYATVPADYK

-527 KITAETLAEYVTI
+527 KITAETLADYVTI
-540 TFDSTAKTITFTGH
+540 AFDSTAKTITFTGH

-577 VAVVVNFTI
+577 VAVVVNFTN

>member
-1 MSLSVEQIKEIV
+1 
-13 DRVAKAEDV
+13 
-22 TEIGPDLATITDT
+22 
-35 FVDYASEI
+35 
-43 ERLTTD
+43 
-49 NARLIDDNNRI
+49 
-60 REINGNL
+60 
-67 MMKVGEKLEVEKP
+67 
-80 EDTPPAKDE
+80 
-89 KTPDEVIEELKE
+89 
-101 EDFSMSSKKMTE
+101 MSSKKMTE
-113 SAKAQK
+113 AAKAQK

-126 MMSESAQADIP
+126 MMSESAQNDVP
-137 VLAEGDDISKFA
+137 VLAEGDAISKFA

-175 EVKRYTNR
+175 EVKRYSNR

-196 TDVQQTYE
+196 TDVQQIYE

-233 TRNRQDVFP
+233 SRNRQDVFP

-251 GAFVSYEKFNRFV
+251 GAFVSYESFNRFV
-264 SAKINAVFS
+264 SAKINSVFS

-279 FNLFKQAIVD
+279 FNLFKQSIVD
-289 AYANNIVLGRKMVM
+289 AYANHVILGRKLAM

-474 TITDFHN
+474 TITN
-481 PSGENFVELK
+481 YNFPDANMVVLDK
-491 AADATQTV
+491 PTATQTINYATLPE
-499 DYATIPVDYK
+499 DYAVKNISIEFLNMFETGVPDGPTKENFHTY
-509 VNNMRLE
+509 VNM
-516 FEQVLESAAKD
+516 
-527 KITAETLAEYVTI
+527 
-540 TFDSTAKTITFTGH
+540 TFNAVNKTITF
-554 STADTTH
+554 A
-561 TATVLCN
+561 ATEKVLASGSGAPCLCEL
-568 IIADGVATP
+568 IADGVRVP
-577 VAVVVNFTI
+577 IVVTLNF

>member
-1 MSLSVEQIKEIV
+1 
-13 DRVAKAEDV
+13 
-22 TEIGPDLATITDT
+22 
-35 FVDYASEI
+35 
-43 ERLTTD
+43 
-49 NARLIDDNNRI
+49 
-60 REINGNL
+60 
-67 MMKVGEKLEVEKP
+67 
-80 EDTPPAKDE
+80 
-89 KTPDEVIEELKE
+89 
-101 EDFSMSSKKMTE
+101 MSSKKMTE
-113 SAKAQK
+113 AAKAQK

-126 MMSESAQADIP
+126 MMSESAQNDVP
-137 VLAEGDDISKFA
+137 VLAEGDAISKFA

-175 EVKRYTNR
+175 EVKRYSNR

-196 TDVQQTYE
+196 TDVQQIYE
-204 NPVNPMGYN
+204 NPVNPMGYK
-213 GENLSGILK
+213 GDNLSGILK

-233 TRNRQDVFP
+233 SRNRQDVFP

-251 GAFVSYEKFNRFV
+251 GAFVSYESFNRFV
-264 SAKINAVFS
+264 SAKINSVFS

-279 FNLFKQAIVD
+279 FNLFKQSIVD
-289 AYANNIVLGRKMVM
+289 AYANNVILGRKLAM

-373 AFNMA
+373 AFNMT

-398 LENRKRTG
+398 LENRTRTG

-463 EVPKADALQDL
+463 EVPKADGLQDL
-474 TITDFHN
+474 TITNYNNVDGN
-481 PSGENFVELK
+481 NVVLDSPT
-491 AADATQTV
+491 ATQTINYATLPE
-499 DYATIPVDYK
+499 DYAVKNINIEF
-509 VNNMRLE
+509 VNM
-516 FEQVLESAAKD
+516 
-527 KITAETLAEYVTI
+527 IETGFPNAPTKETFPTYVNI
-540 TFDSTAKTITFTGH
+540 TFNAVEKTITFAATEKVLSSGSTG
-554 STADTTH
+554 TC
-561 TATVLCN
+561 LCELV
-568 IIADGVATP
+568 ADGVRVP
-577 VAVVVNFTI
+577 IVVILNF

>member
-1 MSLSVEQIKEIV
+1 
-13 DRVAKAEDV
+13 
-22 TEIGPDLATITDT
+22 
-35 FVDYASEI
+35 
-43 ERLTTD
+43 
-49 NARLIDDNNRI
+49 
-60 REINGNL
+60 
-67 MMKVGEKLEVEKP
+67 
-80 EDTPPAKDE
+80 
-89 KTPDEVIEELKE
+89 
-101 EDFSMSSKKMTE
+101 MSSKKITE
-113 SAKAQK
+113 AAKAQK

-126 MMSESAQADIP
+126 MMSKSAQNDVP

-149 NPILNYKAHTNEFIS
+149 NPILTYKAHTNEFIS

-175 EVKRYTNR
+175 EAKRYSNR

-196 TDVQQTYE
+196 TDIQQIYE

-213 GENLSGILK
+213 GENLSAILK

-233 TRNRQDVFP
+233 SRNRQDVFP

-251 GAFVSYEKFNRFV
+251 GAFVSYESFNRFV
-264 SAKINAVFS
+264 SAKINSVFS

-289 AYANNIVLGRKMVM
+289 AYANNVVIGRKMAM
-303 PATKDEAEDMV
+303 PTTKDEAEDMV

-440 TWQYFFHVWQIYGIC
+440 TWQYFLHVWQIYGIC

-463 EVPKADALQDL
+463 EVPKADALQNL

-481 PSGENFVELK
+481 PSGENLCVELK
-491 AADATQTV
+491 AADKAQTV
-499 DYATIPVDYK
+499 DYATTPADYK
-509 VNNMRLE
+509 VNAMHLE
-516 FEQVLESAAKD
+516 FEQVLESSAKD
-527 KITAETLAEYVTI
+527 KITAETLADYVTI
-540 TFDSTAKTITFTGH
+540 TFDPTAKTITFTGH
-554 STADTTH
+554 SNADSTNTAN
-561 TATVLCN
+561 VLCN

-577 VAVVVNFTI
+577 VVVVVNFTV